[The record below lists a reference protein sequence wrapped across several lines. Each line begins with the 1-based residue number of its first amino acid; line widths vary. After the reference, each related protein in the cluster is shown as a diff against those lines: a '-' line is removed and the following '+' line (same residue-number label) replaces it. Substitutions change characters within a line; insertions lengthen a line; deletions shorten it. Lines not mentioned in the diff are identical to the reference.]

1 MAKPTRNIQRG
12 MMIHMEWLTA
22 LLPAFFG
29 AVLSALGMGGG
40 GVLLIYLTVFKDVDQ
55 FAAQGINLVFFI
67 PIAIVSLIIHIKN
80 KLVDFKV
87 AAILIPAGI
96 LGVFAGSKLAGS
108 LPDGLL
114 RRLFAGFLLL
124 IAFKEIYSAFKKP
137 ASEEETNAGQ
147 SPAKK

>member
-1 MAKPTRNIQRG
+1 
-12 MMIHMEWLTA
+12 MEWLTA

-40 GVLLIYLTVFKDVDQ
+40 GVLLIYLTVFKDTPQ

-67 PIAIVSLIIHIKN
+67 PVAIVSLIIHIKN

-114 RRLFAGFLLL
+114 RKLFAGFLLL

-137 ASEEETNAGQ
+137 ASEGETNAGQ